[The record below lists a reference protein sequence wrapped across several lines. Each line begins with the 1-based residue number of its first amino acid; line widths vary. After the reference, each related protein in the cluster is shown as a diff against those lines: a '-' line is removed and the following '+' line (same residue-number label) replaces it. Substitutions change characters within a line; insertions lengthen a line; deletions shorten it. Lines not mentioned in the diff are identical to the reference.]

1 MEPKS
6 RFQSIGLNDG
16 VIANTLKNK
25 NLTNRLLDVLTKA
38 NVPESGCPK
47 EKGKTLNHLR
57 ELVLF
62 CGFKGPHYI

>member
-1 MEPKS
+1 MEPKT

-47 EKGKTLNHLR
+47 EKGEISDDLR
-57 ELVLF
+57 QPVLF
-62 CGFKGPHYI
+62 SGV